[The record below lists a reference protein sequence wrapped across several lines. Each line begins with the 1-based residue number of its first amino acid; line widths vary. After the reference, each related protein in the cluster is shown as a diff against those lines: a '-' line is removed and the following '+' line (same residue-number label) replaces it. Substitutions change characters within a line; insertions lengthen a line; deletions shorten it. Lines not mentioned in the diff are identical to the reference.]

1 MQGFKEFDVLKY
13 IEVFTGLEQ
22 AQNDDELKAA
32 KAAFEN
38 FENEIYGFEEK
49 REELKAEDK
58 TANPEKAEN
67 SEVLTNPAEDIEV
80 PDKPLELQCHILL
93 VVIQVGFQM

>member
-1 MQGFKEFDVLKY
+1 MPYGDKKVVDLSTFVEYMQGFKEFDVLKY

-67 SEVLTNPAEDIEV
+67 
-80 PDKPLELQCHILL
+80 
-93 VVIQVGFQM
+93 

>member
-1 MQGFKEFDVLKY
+1 MVTKKLWIFTLRGIYAGFKEFDVLKY

-58 TANPEKAEN
+58 TANPEKKRKLRSFN
-67 SEVLTNPAEDIEV
+67 QS
-80 PDKPLELQCHILL
+80 C
-93 VVIQVGFQM
+93 